1 MTDKLIAGIV
11 GQGRGNG
18 AHPESSWD
26 PYYRDHI
33 GVFVRDIT
41 HRCRTLGIM
50 GKASFWTR
58 AIRRF
63 EESDR
68 AQPPNPGVIVFT
80 GSSSINFWEGWQKTW
95 HR

>member
-1 MTDKLIAGIV
+1 
-11 GQGRGNG
+11 
-18 AHPESSWD
+18 
-26 PYYRDHI
+26 
-33 GVFVRDIT
+33 
-41 HRCRTLGIM
+41 M